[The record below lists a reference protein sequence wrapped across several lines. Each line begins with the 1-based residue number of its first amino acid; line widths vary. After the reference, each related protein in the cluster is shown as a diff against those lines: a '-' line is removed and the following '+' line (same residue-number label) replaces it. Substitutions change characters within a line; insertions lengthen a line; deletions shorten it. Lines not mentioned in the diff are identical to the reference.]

1 MTEQEF
7 LEEFVTAIDPSEPD
21 AINIDTEL
29 KSIPEWDS
37 LAVLGVI
44 VFFEATFYK
53 KITGEE
59 IGKKKRVR
67 DIYAMI

>member
-21 AINIDTEL
+21 AIGIDTEL
-29 KSIPEWDS
+29 NSIPEWDS

-44 VFFEATFYK
+44 VLFETMFDK

-59 IGKKKRVR
+59 IGNKKLVR

>member
-7 LEEFVTAIDPSEPD
+7 LEEFITAIDPSDPD
-21 AINIDTEL
+21 SITIDTEL

-44 VFFEATFYK
+44 VLFETFFDK

-59 IGKKKRVR
+59 IGKRILVR

>member
-1 MTEQEF
+1 
-7 LEEFVTAIDPSEPD
+7 
-21 AINIDTEL
+21 
-29 KSIPEWDS
+29 
-37 LAVLGVI
+37 LGVI
-44 VFFEATFYK
+44 VLFESMFDK